1 MILLN
6 EVAEK
11 LQKILNGTDSETASF
26 SRATDFQFVVATQGF
41 HLDNIIAESGKNF
54 IPVFIATMGGRFNP
68 VSNLGQSEVNI
79 PVTFYFPVRFKNDF
93 FALNEYLADCFV
105 GTQLDYGSITGKCV
119 SNISVSQYGEIQD
132 LDLKQFIEWTQNVY
146 RRTIE
151 RAEPYM
157 SMTFTLFLNG
167 TSTFTKNNE
176 TYRYLYGNETKVTI
190 SFTYP
195 SAFVYNN
202 VTYNKIDGN
211 ITTYDGI
218 TYFRWTSSSSAT
230 SVLTKSV
237 LHKTG
242 DKVYNV
248 MYQEIGTIS
257 SVTTSRISDDE
268 PAFVNTGV
276 NQSNT
281 PVSQQILGEKETE
294 GLVADSTLST
304 GFSVYIKTT
313 NFYKKLLQIY
323 ASGEI
328 SRLSFDLNLTIDAID
343 FSYNRKCY
351 VSVANL
357 IANKGELMLLTFGF
371 GKEATL

>member
-132 LDLKQFIEWTQNVY
+132 LDLKQFIDWTQNVY

-167 TSTFTKNNE
+167 SGTFTKNNE
-176 TYRYLYGNETKVTI
+176 TYRYLYGNEAKVTI

-195 SAFVYNN
+195 SAFVYNG
-202 VTYNKIDGN
+202 VTYNKIDG
-211 ITTYDGI
+211 ITTYKGL
-218 TYFRWTSSSSAT
+218 TYTRWTNSDAT
-230 SVLTKSV
+230 SYVLTKST
-237 LHKTG
+237 LPKAEDT
-242 DKVYNV
+242 VYNTI
-248 MYQEIGTIS
+248 YQEIGTIS
-257 SVTTSRISDDE
+257 SVTTNYIFDDS

-328 SRLSFDLNLTIDAID
+328 SRLSFDLNLTIDEID
-343 FSYNRKCY
+343 FRYNRKCY